1 MFLERDVSA
10 APGMSLRQN
19 HDPICSISDG
29 DTAANA
35 PVRVQQPL
43 VSRVRYLPASD
54 GTLLVVVG
62 GGGVLLELV
71 LLQI

>member
-1 MFLERDVSA
+1 MFLDLDVSA

-19 HDPICSISDG
+19 HVPICSISDG
-29 DTAANA
+29 DTAVNV
-35 PVRVQQPL
+35 PVRVQQPP
-43 VSRVRYLPASD
+43 VNRVRYLPASD
-54 GTLLVVVG
+54 GTLLVVG